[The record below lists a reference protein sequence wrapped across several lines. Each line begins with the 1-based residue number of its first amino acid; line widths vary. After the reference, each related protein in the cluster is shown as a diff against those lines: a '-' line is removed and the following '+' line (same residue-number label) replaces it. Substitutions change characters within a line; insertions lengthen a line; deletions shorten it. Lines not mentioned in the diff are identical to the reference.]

1 MSRTLTIR
9 EELSALDMK
18 YDRVNLLDNVTE
30 IGKAMVLPVFGLPGP
45 IFYVIHYMAAVCLSV
60 SIVASIGVLIYL
72 LFPLRPFYSRPIGE
86 RLVVYLAFDD
96 LFYSVS
102 HICDHV
108 YMLSIEDH
116 PPDIPC
122 IIMGLF
128 IAQFTFGQF
137 ILVTFTA
144 TNSFVM
150 VVKEKKLN
158 LGHNDWKLMLFAM
171 GAPASVLLPG
181 AALRLLGPS
190 GAW

>member
-30 IGKAMVLPVFGLPGP
+30 IGKAVVLPVFGLPGP
-45 IFYVIHYMAAVCLSV
+45 IFYVIHSIAAVSLSV

-86 RLVVYLAFDD
+86 RMVVYLAFDD
-96 LFYSVS
+96 RFYSVS

-108 YMLSIEDH
+108 YMLLIEYH
-116 PPDIPC
+116 PPNITC

-128 IAQFTFGQF
+128 VAQFILGQF

-144 TNSFVM
+144 ATAF
-150 VVKEKKLN
+150 
-158 LGHNDWKLMLFAM
+158 
-171 GAPASVLLPG
+171 
-181 AALRLLGPS
+181 
-190 GAW
+190 